1 MNLRPIWRH
10 TLGIKGETDNWIH
23 SKDKKMPKTTKNYN
37 YRKILEVALILCVCN
52 FVNAGDQ
59 KMLKQ
64 LLDNHAKASYVV
76 RQVLIG
82 WDTILG
88 NSYLVREEVI
98 VQKPPSESRRRL
110 ILYPLMSRGD
120 PINRY
125 EQSLTAEQQTSIR
138 HKVIEMLESGVS
150 SWEIESYVNS
160 SLEKY
165 GIDRSTERRRFVRD
179 NLPRPKR
186 ISRLLKE
193 NIDILGRNYEIQ
205 KGDSADKI
213 AGYETVLFS
222 IEPNFEDRPTLR
234 VWLEKENGIP
244 LRFERINKYG
254 QMQYLLVSTQISF
267 DLNEVDR
274 TLGKLAKDETSNVLK
289 GKARQTLSLPE
300 AEKAFGQKLILP
312 NYLPAGFELHQIE
325 PIKFPQ
331 TTTTTLHFRY
341 TDGFLTFSLFE
352 ATGQKSGIFSRFRP
366 RRSKRSRRN
375 NNGRGN
381 DRGSNRKEGK
391 IEIGEKSIR
400 VMRLRHA
407 QVYSWIENDVNL
419 RLIGDLSRSEMIR
432 IIESI
437 SSN

>member
-1 MNLRPIWRH
+1 ML
-10 TLGIKGETDNWIH
+10 
-23 SKDKKMPKTTKNYN
+23 KTAKNYN
-37 YRKILEVALILCVCN
+37 YFKILEVALILCVCN
-52 FVNAGDQ
+52 VSNADNQ
-59 KMLKQ
+59 KMLEQ
-64 LLDNHAKASYVV
+64 LLNNHARTSYVV
-76 RQVLIG
+76 RQILIV
-82 WDTILG
+82 WDTALG
-88 NSYLVREEVI
+88 NSSLVREEVI
-98 VQKPPSESRRRL
+98 VQKPPSESARRL
-110 ILYPLMSRGD
+110 VRYPLMGRGD

-125 EQSLTAEQQTSIR
+125 KKSLTAEQQTSIR
-138 HKVIEMLESGVS
+138 NKVIEMLESGVS

-165 GIDRSTERRRFVRD
+165 GIDRSTERRRFVTNVSANRD

-193 NIDILGRNYEIQ
+193 NMDILSKNYEIQ
-205 KGDSADKI
+205 KGDSVDKI
-213 AGYETVLFS
+213 AGYETVFFS

-234 VWLEKENGIP
+234 IWLEKENGIP

-254 QMQYLLVSTQISF
+254 QMQYLQVSTQISF

-274 TLGKLAKDETSNVLK
+274 ILGKLVEDKTSNAPE
-289 GKARQTLSLPE
+289 GKARKTLSFPE
-300 AEKAFGQKLILP
+300 AEKAFGQKPVLP

-325 PIKFPQ
+325 PMKLPR
-331 TTTTTLHFRY
+331 TTATTLHFRY

-352 ATGQKSGIFSRFRP
+352 ETGRRSGIFSRFRP
-366 RRSKRSRRN
+366 RRSRD
-375 NNGRGN
+375 GRGN
-381 DRGSNRKEGK
+381 DRERNRKEEK

-400 VMRLRHA
+400 VMKLRHA
-407 QVYSWIENDVNL
+407 QVYSWLENDINL